1 MLAASTVLGNLRRVR
16 KGAAAGPRGYTAEFC
31 RLALDDESTRSSFVR
46 AGSALAQARLPPCM
60 AAAFGL
66 GRMVALQKPNGRV
79 RGIVVGDFLRRLVA
93 RSLAQSFAT
102 RFLDACQPF
111 QFALSTRA
119 GTEAVAH
126 ALLVATESRPD
137 ATILSVDHV
146 GAFDTISRQA
156 MLQAL
161 SSTPGA
167 NVCLPFV
174 RQFYSDPSRFV
185 WHDADGQAHLISQA
199 ESGEQGDPLM
209 PALFALG
216 QHAALAEMRRHLRP
230 DECLAYLDDIYVITS
245 PERTRVV
252 FDLLSLH
259 LHRHAHIQLHRGKTR
274 VWNASGLEPPG
285 IRELGSVTDPVW
297 VGDRGLPSD
306 QQGLVAPRPKPLCFP
321 RLGLSAAA
329 LSAVCRPAPSSPSLL
344 TTCVPFCCGV
354 CASPC
359 PCPRA
364 AAGAVALSTLLATIE
379 QPALGL
385 VLCGVG
391 DARSSERQLVF
402 AGRRGPVSLVT
413 HLCAI

>member
-1 MLAASTVLGNLRRVR
+1 MEHR
-16 KGAAAGPRGYTAEFC
+16 
-31 RLALDDESTRSSFVR
+31 
-46 AGSALAQARLPPCM
+46 
-60 AAAFGL
+60 
-66 GRMVALQKPNGRV
+66 
-79 RGIVVGDFLRRLVA
+79 VGDFLQRLVA

-111 QFALSTRA
+111 QFALSARA

-137 ATILSVDHV
+137 ATILSVDGV
-146 GAFDTISRQA
+146 GTFDTISRQA

-199 ESGEQGDPLM
+199 EGGEQGDPLM

-216 QHAALAEMRRHLRP
+216 QHAALAEVRRQLRP
-230 DECLAYLDDIYVITS
+230 DECLLATS

-285 IRELGSVTDPVW
+285 IRELGSVS
-297 VGDRGLPSD
+297 VGRRPGLAFGPAGFAGSRISSSKASARSLTYSPLGCCFCSVPLPGAPMFCVRCRPWPCWLLPS
-306 QQGLVAPRPKPLCFP
+306 PMM
-321 RLGLSAAA
+321 RL
-329 LSAVCRPAPSSPSLL
+329 SPHVL
-344 TTCVPFCCGV
+344 CCGSV
-354 CASPC
+354 RDWPPSRLCPPDCPASFPARRSQPAVWRCASPGC
-359 PCPRA
+359 VLGVVGRHAARA
-364 AAGAVALSTLLATIE
+364 ASPAPNFGRGDPSEASCPGACWTCTLGRSPGPGRADHGTFLRGLA
-379 QPALGL
+379 
-385 VLCGVG
+385 
-391 DARSSERQLVF
+391 
-402 AGRRGPVSLVT
+402 
-413 HLCAI
+413 